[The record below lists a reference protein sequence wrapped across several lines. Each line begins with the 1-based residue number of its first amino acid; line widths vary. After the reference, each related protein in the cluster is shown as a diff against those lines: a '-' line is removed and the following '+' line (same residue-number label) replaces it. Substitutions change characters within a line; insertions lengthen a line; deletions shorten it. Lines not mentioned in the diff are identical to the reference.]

1 VRYGSQAYGTLSDVD
16 KSKCFETPLAE
27 NLMTGLAIG
36 MSLEGFRPVLFFE
49 RHDFILNALD
59 SIVNHLDKIES
70 MSYGQFKTPVIIRA
84 TVGSKTPLDAGAQ
97 HTQDFTEILKK
108 IIKFPVIELTNSSQI
123 LAEYEKAIKSD
134 KPVLFIER
142 KDLYDAE

>member
-1 VRYGSQAYGTLSDVD
+1 
-16 KSKCFETPLAE
+16 
-27 NLMTGLAIG
+27 